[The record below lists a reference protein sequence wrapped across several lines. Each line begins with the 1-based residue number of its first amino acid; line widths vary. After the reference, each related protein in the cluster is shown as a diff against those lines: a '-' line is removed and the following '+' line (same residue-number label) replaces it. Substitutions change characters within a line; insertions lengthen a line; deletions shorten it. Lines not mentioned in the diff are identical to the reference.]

1 MHIKIRNNIQVEATG
16 GLLVEQLWLQYASGT
31 LLREL
36 KSD

>member
-1 MHIKIRNNIQVEATG
+1 MHIKIRNNIQLETTG
-16 GLLVEQLWLQYASGT
+16 GLLVEQVWLQYASGS